1 MSAKLDDVVK
11 ELKTTNENTKDTKDL
26 IKKFLDKQ
34 TQMAGDQL
42 EALREQGRR
51 GRSPTASVPSRG
63 SSNSGLGILSR
74 SPAALIAPLI
84 GGISAFAAA
93 MAGLRGWEVGAIKKL
108 KDIIKTNI
116 PTTINNGV
124 IRMRNAVLG
133 IFGLTAEG
141 LLTRDAQGRFQ
152 RAAPITTQIA
162 MRMNALRI
170 RALSMF
176 GLGADGKP
184 IIAQGDDGLFKKNI
198 VGRVTFQI
206 NRLLSPLVK
215 LSSGIVDFITGAGK
229 GLFSFINANILGPA
243 GKVAG
248 FLGKLLKPIG
258 VLFSAYE
265 AVTAFMGEEGSVFD
279 KTKAGFAAFFGDFLG
294 APLDLLKGAMT
305 WILKNLLGLETNE
318 DGTVKEGQ
326 GLAGDALLAVQ
337 KFNFKESI
345 NSLIRGVFEIGE
357 AAFNWFAG
365 LFTGETS
372 IKDSLTN
379 LWKRFLI
386 LQGGYLEIGEFVY
399 NKAIAPITEWF
410 AEKLGI
416 KLDLPELDLKTML
429 IESYDNI
436 KANFKAGLG
445 MIEEW
450 FRKTPRL
457 IAIDAEEKFA
467 NAVAK
472 IKIGFLSIAEFIGNV
487 PNLIKETIFQ
497 SFVDFKANNPKL
509 GYFLPDFTEDLKE
522 IQVQRAQMTSTM
534 EEARRSIE
542 TDLARKVAEL
552 EVRRAGVEAGFTSDE
567 IARIV
572 DASTN
577 NASFSEDNSST
588 INMISEGFYNT
599 DGLYQAAP

>member
-1 MSAKLDDVVK
+1 
-11 ELKTTNENTKDTKDL
+11 
-26 IKKFLDKQ
+26 
-34 TQMAGDQL
+34 
-42 EALREQGRR
+42 
-51 GRSPTASVPSRG
+51 
-63 SSNSGLGILSR
+63 
-74 SPAALIAPLI
+74 
-84 GGISAFAAA
+84 
-93 MAGLRGWEVGAIKKL
+93 
-108 KDIIKTNI
+108 
-116 PTTINNGV
+116 
-124 IRMRNAVLG
+124 
-133 IFGLTAEG
+133 
-141 LLTRDAQGRFQ
+141 
-152 RAAPITTQIA
+152 
-162 MRMNALRI
+162 
-170 RALSMF
+170 
-176 GLGADGKP
+176 
-184 IIAQGDDGLFKKNI
+184 
-198 VGRVTFQI
+198 
-206 NRLLSPLVK
+206 
-215 LSSGIVDFITGAGK
+215 
-229 GLFSFINANILGPA
+229 
-243 GKVAG
+243 
-248 FLGKLLKPIG
+248 
-258 VLFSAYE
+258 
-265 AVTAFMGEEGSVFD
+265 
-279 KTKAGFAAFFGDFLG
+279 
-294 APLDLLKGAMT
+294 
-305 WILKNLLGLETNE
+305 
-318 DGTVKEGQ
+318 
-326 GLAGDALLAVQ
+326 
-337 KFNFKESI
+337 
-345 NSLIRGVFEIGE
+345 
-357 AAFNWFAG
+357 
-365 LFTGETS
+365 
-372 IKDSLTN
+372 
-379 LWKRFLI
+379 
-386 LQGGYLEIGEFVY
+386 VY